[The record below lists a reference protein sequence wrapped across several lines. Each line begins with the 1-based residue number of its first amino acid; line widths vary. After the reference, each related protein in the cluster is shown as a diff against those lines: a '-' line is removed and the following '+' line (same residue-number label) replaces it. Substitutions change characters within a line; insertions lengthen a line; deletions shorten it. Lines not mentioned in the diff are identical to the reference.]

1 MTARRRALQGNR
13 LSAAVRPVYLGG
25 TGNPIIRPG
34 AYMVRG
40 RIVATFVSAAL
51 ALVGGFGSAVAQARP
66 EVQGTAAAVVA
77 DHPLAAA
84 AGADVLRRGGNAVDA
99 AITMAAVLAV
109 VRPHMNGIGGDA
121 FLLIRE
127 GRSGRVH
134 ALNGSGRAGSLASAA
149 WFRARGYA
157 EMPTTGVTTV
167 TVPGAVRAWADALR
181 RHGSISLAQALAPAI
196 NYAGRGFPV
205 SAKLAADIAAQ
216 RQKLTADPAMA
227 AVFLPGG
234 APPAVGSLLRQP
246 DLARSLQLL
255 ARDGA
260 EALYTGELAQ
270 RLDLFMAAETGVIS
284 INDMADHSSTWQQP
298 ITTTYAGF
306 RVLAFPPNSQGV
318 ALLMQMNMAELFDL
332 SGMGHNTAAYVAALA
347 DVTRLAFAERD
358 RYVTDPA
365 FAEVP
370 LDRMLSKQ
378 WAAEAVAR
386 RDAGLRPE
394 PTSQHGSRSAG
405 GRAATGDGAGDGD
418 GDTVFLAVVDAQG
431 NAVSLIQS
439 LYNAFGSGRMI
450 PGTGIVLHNRGAL
463 FTLEQG
469 SVHVIA
475 PRKRPYHTLA
485 PAMVLNGDGSLRMVL
500 GTPGSDG
507 QTQTL
512 LQVFN
517 NMVLFGMT
525 PQRAVEAPRWRWW
538 PDGRLQV
545 EEGIAASVRDGLA
558 AAGWDVRLQ
567 FGMSAELGGAQVIM
581 ISPTGVKSV
590 GADPRREAYGI
601 AW

>member
-1 MTARRRALQGNR
+1 
-13 LSAAVRPVYLGG
+13 
-25 TGNPIIRPG
+25 
-34 AYMVRG
+34 MVRG
-40 RIVATFVSAAL
+40 RIAVTSVSAAF
-51 ALVGGFGSAVAQARP
+51 ALLGGFSSAVAQARP
-66 EVQGTAAAVVA
+66 EVQGTSAAVVA

-149 WFRARGYA
+149 WFRARGYT
-157 EMPTTGVTTV
+157 EMPNTGVATV

-196 NYAGRGFPV
+196 NYASRGFPV
-205 SAKLAADIAAQ
+205 SEKLAADIAAQ
-216 RQKLTADPAMA
+216 RQKLAADPAMA

-234 APPAVGSLLRQP
+234 EPPAVGSLLRQP

-270 RLDLFMAAETGVIS
+270 RLDLFMAAETGAIS
-284 INDMADHSSTWQQP
+284 INDMAAHSSTWQQP

-332 SGMGHNTAAYVAALA
+332 PGMGHNTAAYVAVLA

-365 FAEVP
+365 FAEIP

-378 WAAEAVAR
+378 WAAEAVTR
-386 RDAGLRPE
+386 RDAGRPE
-394 PTSQHGSRSAG
+394 ITTQHDIRTAG
-405 GRAATGDGAGDGD
+405 GRTAIGDGGDGD
-418 GDTVFLAVVDAQG
+418 GDTVFLAVVDAHG

-439 LYNAFGSGRMI
+439 LYNAFGSGRMV

-545 EEGIAASVRDGLA
+545 EEGIAVSVRDGLA
-558 AAGWDVRLQ
+558 AAGRDVRLQ
-567 FGMSAELGGAQVIM
+567 FGMSAELGGVQVIM

>member
-1 MTARRRALQGNR
+1 
-13 LSAAVRPVYLGG
+13 
-25 TGNPIIRPG
+25 
-34 AYMVRG
+34 MVRG
-40 RIVATFVSAAL
+40 RIAVTFASAAF
-51 ALVGGFGSAVAQARP
+51 ALLGGFGSAVAQARP
-66 EVQGTAAAVVA
+66 EVQGTSAAVVA

-149 WFRARGYA
+149 WFRARGYT
-157 EMPTTGVTTV
+157 EMPTTGVATV

-196 NYAGRGFPV
+196 SYASRGFPV
-205 SAKLAADIAAQ
+205 SEKLAADIAAQ
-216 RQKLTADPAMA
+216 RQKLAADPAMA

-234 APPAVGSLLRQP
+234 EPPAVGSLLRQP

-270 RLDLFMAAETGVIS
+270 RLDLFMAAETGTIS
-284 INDMADHSSTWQQP
+284 INDMAAHSSTWQQP
-298 ITTTYAGF
+298 ITTTYAGL

-332 SGMGHNTAAYVAALA
+332 PGMGHNTVGYVAALA
-347 DVTRLAFAERD
+347 DVTRIAFAERD

-365 FAEVP
+365 FAEIP

-378 WAAEAVAR
+378 WAAEAVTR

-394 PTSQHGSRSAG
+394 ITTPHDIRSAADRSAG
-405 GRAATGDGAGDGD
+405 DRANGAGDGD

-507 QTQTL
+507 QTQSL

-545 EEGIAASVRDGLA
+545 EEGVAVSVRDGLA
-558 AAGWDVRLQ
+558 AAGRDVRLQ
-567 FGMSAELGGAQVIM
+567 FGMSAELGGVQVIM